1 MKINRFKAIPFLIAV
16 ALMLLLALQ
25 ATLKIIDLINS
36 TENKIVIDGALNNA
50 ASLAGVPLF
59 GGIFV
64 LFLIGFISGRT
75 LAWVPRIVF
84 IVIGIMTIIAFF
96 VGFGADTALKSELK
110 NNGYIEC
117 QSKREL
123 TLKYSSR
130 TYVLPPEKCE
140 KDH

>member
-25 ATLKIIDLINS
+25 ATLKTIDLINS

-64 LFLIGFISGRT
+64 LFLIGLMSGRT

-96 VGFGADTALKSELK
+96 LGFGVDTALKSELI

-117 QSKREL
+117 VSEREL
-123 TLKYSSR
+123 TLKYSSK
-130 TYVLPPEKCE
+130 TYVLPPETC
-140 KDH
+140 D